1 MEVFILLL
9 GGFLSGAIG
18 SLGVGGGGVL
28 IVFLTF
34 FLNFSRTD
42 AAFMNLIF
50 FIPIAFI
57 SIIIYL
63 KQRQIDVKKA
73 LTFLIPSLIGS
84 ALGVWL
90 SGVIDTSILSK
101 IFGVLLVFI
110 SIRTLFSKEKKV
122 KTNNT

>member
-1 MEVFILLL
+1 MKVFILLL

-57 SIIIYL
+57 SIII

-73 LTFLIPSLIGS
+73 LTFSIPSLIGS